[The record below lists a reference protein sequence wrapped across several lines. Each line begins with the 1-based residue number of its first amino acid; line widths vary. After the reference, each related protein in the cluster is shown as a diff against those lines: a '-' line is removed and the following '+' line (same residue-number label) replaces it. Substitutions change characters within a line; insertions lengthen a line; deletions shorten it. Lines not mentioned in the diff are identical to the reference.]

1 MRIRS
6 FAASVLLAACFAG
19 AHAADAPP
27 AAGAAVVDACKAD
40 VEKLCPGVQ
49 PGEGRIAACLKGKHR
64 QMSDGCKAAIKEQR
78 KNKKAAA
85 A

>member
-1 MRIRS
+1 MRTRS
-6 FAASVLLAACFAG
+6 LAALVLLAACFG
-19 AHAADAPP
+19 SAHAADAP
-27 AAGAAVVDACKAD
+27 AAGGAVVEACKAD

-49 PGEGRIAACLKGKHR
+49 PGEGRVAACLKGKHR

-78 KNKKAAA
+78 RNKKAAA